1 MSQDGPEVA
10 LDQVAGLLAEAIGLR
25 PDPTLRGRLGRAVRD
40 EVAERG
46 GDLTTY
52 AATLITDQDAMQ
64 GLINRITVQ
73 ESAFFRH
80 PRHFQ
85 VLAEQ
90 VLPALSP
97 PVTIW
102 SVGCANGQEAY
113 SLAML
118 LEEQGVDGRV
128 IATDVSTAALQRTA
142 AARYTGR
149 ELAGLSPQR
158 IADHLTRSGE
168 AWKMSPS
175 IRARVSTR
183 QYNLVDPLPSEI
195 LTCQVVFCRN
205 ILIYLSP
212 ERVCAFLDQ
221 LADNL
226 PSTTS
231 LFVGAGETLLQ
242 VSDRFEAVPSGD
254 TFVYRPP
261 VADAV
266 SAPNTPRR
274 RPVVAS
280 SHRAPVP
287 RVARD
292 KPTTAPERRS
302 STADSSRS
310 EAPEQ
315 TGTAAALL
323 AAAGQSAVA
332 ANDYDAAVVAFRK
345 CAYLEPDDPMS
356 QLHLG
361 LALEG
366 AGDPGSARRAYA
378 SSRRLLESNPSHDL
392 DGIEGYAT
400 AELLRLLDFKQRALS
415 K

>member
-10 LDQVAGLLAEAIGLR
+10 LDQVAGLLAGAIGLR

-52 AATLITDQDAMQ
+52 ASTLVADQDAMQ
-64 GLINRITVQ
+64 GLIDRITVQ

-168 AWKMSPS
+168 AWKVSPS

-183 QYNLVDPLPSEI
+183 QYNLVDPLPTEI

-231 LFVGAGETLLQ
+231 LFVGAGETLWQ
-242 VSDRFEAVPSGD
+242 VSDRFEAVPAGD

-261 VADAV
+261 RADAV
-266 SAPNTPRR
+266 SARNTLRR
-274 RPVVAS
+274 RPAPAS
-280 SHRAPVP
+280 SHRPIP
-287 RVARD
+287 RVRD
-292 KPTTAPERRS
+292 KPTTASESRS
-302 STADSSRS
+302 STADRNRP
-310 EAPEQ
+310 EAPQQ
-315 TGTAAALL
+315 TGTTAALL

-400 AELLRLLDFKQRALS
+400 AELLRLLDFKERALT

>member
-10 LDQVAGLLAEAIGLR
+10 LDKVAGLLAGAIGLR

-52 AATLITDQDAMQ
+52 AATLISDQDAMQ
-64 GLINRITVQ
+64 GLIDRITVQ

-168 AWKMSPS
+168 AWKVSPS

-183 QYNLVDPLPSEI
+183 QYNLVDPLPTEI

-231 LFVGAGETLLQ
+231 LFVGAGETLWQ

-261 VADAV
+261 RADAV
-266 SAPNTPRR
+266 SARNTLRR
-274 RPVVAS
+274 RPAPAS
-280 SHRAPVP
+280 SHRPIP
-287 RVARD
+287 RVRD
-292 KPTTAPERRS
+292 KPTTASESRS
-302 STADSSRS
+302 STADRNRP
-310 EAPEQ
+310 EAPQQ
-315 TGTAAALL
+315 TGTTAALL

-400 AELLRLLDFKQRALS
+400 AELLRLLDFKERALT

>member
-1 MSQDGPEVA
+1 MSRDGPEAA
-10 LDQVAGLLAEAIGLR
+10 LDQVAGLLAGAIGLR

-40 EVAERG
+40 EVAARG

-52 AATLITDQDAMQ
+52 PATLIADPDAMQ
-64 GLINRITVQ
+64 GLVNRITVQ
-73 ESAFFRH
+73 ETAFFRH

-85 VLAEQ
+85 VLADV

-97 PVTIW
+97 PVTVW
-102 SVGCANGQEAY
+102 SAGCANGQEAY

-118 LEEQGVDGRV
+118 LDEQGVDGRV

-142 AARYTGR
+142 AGRYAGR
-149 ELAGLSPQR
+149 ELTGLSPQR
-158 IADHLTRSGE
+158 IADHLTQSGE
-168 AWKMSPS
+168 AWTVNPS
-175 IRARVSTR
+175 VRARVSTR
-183 QYNLVDPLPSEI
+183 QYNLVDPLPSEV
-195 LTCQVVFCRN
+195 LSCQVVFCRN

-221 LADNL
+221 LADTL

-231 LFVGAGETLLQ
+231 LFVGAGETLWQ

-261 VADAV
+261 VAGAV
-266 SAPNTPRR
+266 AARKRPDPRLSARER
-274 RPVVAS
+274 
-280 SHRAPVP
+280 
-287 RVARD
+287 
-292 KPTTAPERRS
+292 PTTAPDRTS
-302 STADSSRS
+302 PAADRSRS
-310 EAPEQ
+310 RAPQQ
-315 TGTAAALL
+315 TGTTAALL
-323 AAAGQSAVA
+323 TAAGQSAVA

-345 CAYLEPDDPMS
+345 CAYLAPDDPLS

-400 AELLRLLDFKQRALS
+400 AELLRLLDFKQRALIE
-415 K
+415 

>member
-1 MSQDGPEVA
+1 MIQDGPEVA
-10 LDQVAGLLAEAIGLR
+10 LDHIAGLLAAAIGLR

-40 EVAERG
+40 EVAARG
-46 GDLTTY
+46 GDLMSY
-52 AATLITDQDAMQ
+52 VATLNADEDAMQ

-73 ESAFFRH
+73 ETAFFRH
-80 PRHFQ
+80 PRHFE
-85 VLAEQ
+85 VLAGQ

-102 SVGCANGQEAY
+102 SAGCANGQEAY

-128 IATDVSTAALQRTA
+128 IATDVSTAALRRTA
-142 AARYTGR
+142 AARYTAR
-149 ELAGLSPQR
+149 ELTGLSPRR
-158 IADHLTRSGE
+158 IAEHLTPAGE
-168 AWKMSPS
+168 QWTVSPS

-183 QYNLVDPLPSEI
+183 RFNLVDPLPSEM

-212 ERVCAFLDQ
+212 ERVAAFLDQ
-221 LADNL
+221 LADAL

-231 LFVGAGETLLQ
+231 LFVGAGETLWQ
-242 VSDRFEAVPSGD
+242 VSDRFDAVPSGD
-254 TFVYRPP
+254 TFVYRRSPAGP
-261 VADAV
+261 QRTRFPSAV
-266 SAPNTPRR
+266 HAPSARKKRTIAPDSRTSTPDRT
-274 RPVVAS
+274 RP
-280 SHRAPVP
+280 
-287 RVARD
+287 
-292 KPTTAPERRS
+292 
-302 STADSSRS
+302 
-310 EAPEQ
+310 EAPQQ

-366 AGDPGSARRAYA
+366 AGDSSSARRAYA
-378 SSRRLLESNPSHDL
+378 SSRRLLESNPAHDL
-392 DGIEGYAT
+392 DGVEGYAT
-400 AELLRLLDFKQRALS
+400 AELLRLLDFKERALTT
-415 K
+415 

>member
-10 LDQVAGLLAEAIGLR
+10 LDQVAGLLAGAIGLR

-52 AATLITDQDAMQ
+52 ASTLIADPDAMQ
-64 GLINRITVQ
+64 GLIDRITVQ

-168 AWKMSPS
+168 AWKVSPS
-175 IRARVSTR
+175 IRTRVSTR
-183 QYNLVDPLPSEI
+183 QYNLVDPLPTEI

-226 PSTTS
+226 PPTIS
-231 LFVGAGETLLQ
+231 LFVGAGETLWQ
-242 VSDRFEAVPSGD
+242 VSDRFEAVPAGD

-261 VADAV
+261 RADAV
-266 SAPNTPRR
+266 SARNTLRR
-274 RPVVAS
+274 RPAPAS
-280 SHRAPVP
+280 SHGAPIP
-287 RVARD
+287 RVRD
-292 KPTTAPERRS
+292 KPTTASESRS
-302 STADSSRS
+302 STGDRNRP
-310 EAPEQ
+310 EASQQ
-315 TGTAAALL
+315 TGTTAALL

-400 AELLRLLDFKQRALS
+400 AELLRLLDFKERALT